1 MRKFPNLFIVS
12 VTGTI
17 AAGKTTLINALKE
30 DKPLSILQT
39 QTQQKVVFIPE
50 THTIQGTRSYE
61 LAPAYFAS
69 NTLTDA
75 VEREKINLDFQLS
88 VLADLHDLLSAENE
102 KAQDAPTLVI
112 LERSWMDVLVFAPI
126 ALPNPRDLQTLKD
139 QIDVLFCEYS
149 DYTLYLDINPSKAL
163 QRAVKRAQ
171 KENGD
176 KETVSKFGNI
186 NVFEDLDLRYKI
198 MVSQIPKKNLLII
211 RSDKQ
216 NNSDFDWYAS
226 SHQNRLFVAN
236 MGSFYLADIIAYQI
250 VVNQQLLIT

>member
-30 DKPLSILQT
+30 ERPLSLLQT
-39 QTQQKVVFIPE
+39 REQQKVVFIPE

-75 VEREKINLDFQLS
+75 VEREKINLGFQLS
-88 VLADLHDLLSAENE
+88 VLTDLHDLLSAENE
-102 KAQDAPTLVI
+102 KAKDAPTLVI

-139 QIDVLFCEYS
+139 LINVLFCEYS
-149 DYTLYLDINPSKAL
+149 DYTLYLDISPATAL
-163 QRAVKRAQ
+163 QRAIKRAQ

-186 NVFEDLDLRYKI
+186 DVFERLDFRYKT
-198 MVSQIPKKNLLII
+198 MVSQIPKRNLLII
-211 RSDKQ
+211 KTDKRD
-216 NNSDFDWYAS
+216 NGDFDWYAS
-226 SHQNRLFVAN
+226 SHQNKLFIAN
-236 MGSFYLADIIAYQI
+236 MASFYLADIIAYQI
-250 VVNQQLLIT
+250 VANQQLLTN

>member
-30 DKPLSILQT
+30 ERPLSLLQT
-39 QTQQKVVFIPE
+39 REQQKVVFIPE

-102 KAQDAPTLVI
+102 KAKDAPALVI

-139 QIDVLFCEYS
+139 QISVLFGECA
-149 DYTLYLDINPSKAL
+149 DYTVYLVISPYCAL
-163 QRAVKRAQ
+163 QRARDRAKKQ
-171 KENGD
+171 GGD
-176 KETVSKFGNI
+176 KQSVEKFGNI
-186 NVFEDLDLRYKI
+186 KLFQQIDARYALMI
-198 MVSQIPKKNLLII
+198 SQIPNERVLCVNFEHAQRANVIACQI
-211 RSDKQ
+211 
-216 NNSDFDWYAS
+216 
-226 SHQNRLFVAN
+226 VAN
-236 MGSFYLADIIAYQI
+236 QELLA
-250 VVNQQLLIT
+250 N

>member
-30 DKPLSILQT
+30 ERPLSLLQT
-39 QTQQKVVFIPE
+39 REQQKVVFIPE

-88 VLADLHDLLSAENE
+88 VLTDLHDLLSAENE
-102 KAQDAPTLVI
+102 KAKDDPALVI

-126 ALPNPRDLQTLKD
+126 ALPNPRELQILKD
-139 QIDVLFCEYS
+139 QIGVLFGECA
-149 DYTLYLDINPSKAL
+149 DYTVYLEINPYYAL
-163 QRAVKRAQ
+163 QRARDRA
-171 KENGD
+171 KKKGGD
-176 KETVSKFGNI
+176 KQSVDKFGNI
-186 NVFEDLDLRYKI
+186 KLFQQIDARYALMI
-198 MVSQIPKKNLLII
+198 SEIPKERFLCVSPTHAEQTNKIACQII
-211 RSDKQ
+211 S
-216 NNSDFDWYAS
+216 
-226 SHQNRLFVAN
+226 
-236 MGSFYLADIIAYQI
+236 
-250 VVNQQLLIT
+250 NQQLLTN

>member
-30 DKPLSILQT
+30 ERPLSLLQT
-39 QTQQKVVFIPE
+39 REQQKVVFIPE

-88 VLADLHDLLSAENE
+88 VLTDLHDLLSAENE
-102 KAQDAPTLVI
+102 NAKDAPTLVI

-126 ALPNPRDLQTLKD
+126 ALPQYRDPKTLKN
-139 QIDVLFCEYS
+139 QIQVLFDEYP
-149 DYTLYLDINPSKAL
+149 DYTVYLTLNPYSAL
-163 QRAVKRAQ
+163 QRAKSRA
-171 KENGD
+171 KNKGGD
-176 KETVSKFGNI
+176 KQSVDKFGNI
-186 NVFEDLDLRYKI
+186 KLFKQIGAYYCQ
-198 MVSQIPKKNLLII
+198 MVSQIPNERLLCV
-211 RSDKQ
+211 
-216 NNSDFDWYAS
+216 NFDHA
-226 SHQNRLFVAN
+226 QRAN
-236 MGSFYLADIIAYQI
+236 VIACQIIA
-250 VVNQQLLIT
+250 NQQMLTN

>member
-30 DKPLSILQT
+30 ERPLSLLQT
-39 QTQQKVVFIPE
+39 REQQKVVFIPE

-102 KAQDAPTLVI
+102 NAKDDPALVI

-126 ALPNPRDLQTLKD
+126 ALPQYRDPKTLKN
-139 QIDVLFCEYS
+139 QIQVLFDEYP
-149 DYTLYLDINPSKAL
+149 DYTVYLTLNPYSAL
-163 QRAVKRAQ
+163 QRAKSRA
-171 KENGD
+171 KNKGGD
-176 KETVSKFGNI
+176 KQSVNKFGDIKLFKQI
-186 NVFEDLDLRYKI
+186 NAYYCQ
-198 MVSQIPKKNLLII
+198 MVSQIPNERLLCV
-211 RSDKQ
+211 
-216 NNSDFDWYAS
+216 NFDHA
-226 SHQNRLFVAN
+226 QRAN
-236 MGSFYLADIIAYQI
+236 VIACQIIA
-250 VVNQQLLIT
+250 NQQMLTN